1 MKCRTEENIGCV
13 NDFVIRE
20 SLHLELNNGDH
31 DNIIMWTPVQFKR
44 LTDVPAEPVSQ
55 DTNQ

>member
-1 MKCRTEENIGCV
+1 MKCRIEENVGCV

-20 SLHLELNNGDH
+20 SLHLELNH
-31 DNIIMWTPVQFKR
+31 DNIPVQFKR

-55 DTNQ
+55 YTNQ